1 MATTTGQR
9 VGIWIIAIVLTVGT
23 VAGFAAMILAPQN
36 EAADSK
42 RLNDL
47 YAKYQKATEAYTSKT
62 TAQQTTLD
70 NDAKKLS
77 AKYADEFIG
86 YKSRVGKYDLGAAN
100 KKLVVKDL
108 KKGTGE
114 VIGDTTTYA
123 AYYVGWIPSGKIF
136 DGSIKG
142 SSLKS
147 PLIVRP
153 GGVIVG
159 WTEGTK
165 GMKIGGI
172 REITIP
178 AAKGYGNAGQGDIP
192 ANSPLKFIVM
202 PIKTLETLE
211 APEYPQEL
219 LNAYGG

>member
-9 VGIWIIAIVLTVGT
+9 VGIWIIAVVLTIGT

-47 YAKYQKATEAYTSKT
+47 YADYQKASEAYSSKT
-62 TAQQTTLD
+62 TAQQTELDSNTKTLS
-70 NDAKKLS
+70 NQYAKT
-77 AKYADEFIG
+77 FIG
-86 YKSRVGKYDLGAAN
+86 YKSTVGKYSQGDAN
-100 KKLVVKDL
+100 KKLVIKDL

-114 VIGDTTTYA
+114 VIGDNSTYA

-142 SSLKS
+142 SSLKA

-153 GGVIVG
+153 GGVITG
-159 WTEGTK
+159 WTEGMK
-165 GMKIGGI
+165 GMKIGGV

-178 AAKGYGNAGQGDIP
+178 AAKGYGNTGQGDIP
-192 ANSPLKFIVM
+192 ANSALKFYVM
-202 PIKTLETLE
+202 PIKMLETLE